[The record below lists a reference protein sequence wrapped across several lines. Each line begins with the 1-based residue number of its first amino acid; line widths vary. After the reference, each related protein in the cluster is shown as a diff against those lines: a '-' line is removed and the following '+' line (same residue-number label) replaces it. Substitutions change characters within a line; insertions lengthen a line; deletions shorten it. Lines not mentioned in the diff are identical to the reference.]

1 MFYTYVLKSK
11 KNDKLY
17 IGFTSDLK
25 ERFGEHNKGLNLS
38 TKRYLPWK
46 LIYYEACLNKSDAR
60 RRERYLKTTQGGRML
75 KMRLK
80 NYLQKVERFNKT
92 KILLL
97 G

>member
-11 KNDKLY
+11 NGDKLY
-17 IGFTSDLK
+17 VGFTSDLK
-25 ERFGEHNKGLNLS
+25 RRYEEHNQGRNLS

-46 LIYYEACLNKSDAR
+46 IIYYETCLDKVDAK
-60 RRERYLKTTQGGRML
+60 RREVYFKTTQGHRML

-80 NYLQKVERFNKT
+80 NYFKKSKDLSEN

>member
-1 MFYTYVLKSK
+1 MSNRDGYS
-11 KNDKLY
+11 Y
-17 IGFTSDLK
+17 IGYSQDLK
-25 ERFGEHNKGLNLS
+25 KRIEEHNKGYVLA
-38 TKRYLPWK
+38 TKHRRPLK
-46 LIYYEACLNKSDAR
+46 LVYYEACLNREDAMQ
-60 RRERYLKTTQGGRML
+60 RERYLKTTQGGRML